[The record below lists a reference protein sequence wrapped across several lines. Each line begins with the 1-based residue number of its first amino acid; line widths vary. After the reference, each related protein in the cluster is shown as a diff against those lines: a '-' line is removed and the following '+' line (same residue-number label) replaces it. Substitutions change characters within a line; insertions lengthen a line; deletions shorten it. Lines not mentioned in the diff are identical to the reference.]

1 MLPRT
6 ALAALAVLATALAG
20 CTGSPAAPPAEAP
33 ASEADEGP
41 RLLTGEDIANASRE
55 EQAQTSQGEF
65 ARALEDRFH
74 THNYWGGP
82 DSREKVL
89 MDADVASSA
98 LLPVDAGNP
107 LRTLFGGFAF
117 FNGPGGVFFELPEG
131 SIVPPEAERVEITV
145 TWAESTTI
153 TGLGMSYRTAAS
165 KDWEGLGPLP
175 NGAPLTVPT
184 NLTTTDMPHA
194 AVSKWRFLL
203 YPESDQGFGG
213 MFNGSAHVTIKA
225 FRNDT
230 LYLAPPHP
238 DWWGA
243 ETTKVLLEA
252 NGTLSCTRA
261 VFPLFLDWLPA
272 DTPVGCE
279 EGFVWLELPN
289 GTIVPPHT
297 GVLTAE
303 LTWTNSPATPDP
315 FTSRPEMLYS
325 SAATFRLLA
334 PEGQQ
339 AEAGRAVY
347 TIPVDPKMVD
357 SPYANVSEW
366 GFALLVD
373 DAAPTGQ
380 GGFFLGGIGAFEGTF
395 TLRVVAE
402 REQLA

>member
-20 CTGSPAAPPAEAP
+20 CTGSP
-33 ASEADEGP
+33 
-41 RLLTGEDIANASRE
+41 GEEIANASRE
-55 EQAQTSQGEF
+55 EQAQAGQGEF

-82 DSREKVL
+82 DSLEKVL
-89 MDADVASSA
+89 MDADVASSP
-98 LLPVDAGNP
+98 LLPFDAANP
-107 LRTLFGGFAF
+107 LRLFGSFGF
-117 FNGPGGVFFELPEG
+117 FNGPGAAFFELPEG
-131 SIVPPEAERVEITV
+131 SIVPPESERVEITV
-145 TWAESTTI
+145 TWAESPTI
-153 TGLGMSYRTAAS
+153 TGLGLYYRTAAS
-165 KDWEGLGPLP
+165 KDWEGLGTLAS
-175 NGAPLTVPT
+175 GAAVVVPT
-184 NLTTTDMPHA
+184 NLTTSDMPHA

-213 MFNGSAHVTIKA
+213 VFNGTAHVTIKA
-225 FRNDT
+225 FRNNT

-238 DWWGA
+238 DWWGSD
-243 ETTKVLLEA
+243 TTKVLLEA

-279 EGFVWLELPN
+279 EGFVWHELPN

-297 GVLTAE
+297 GLLTVE
-303 LTWTNSPATPDP
+303 LTWTNSPTTPDP
-315 FTSRPEMLYS
+315 FTSRPELLYTPAS
-325 SAATFRLLA
+325 TWRMFA

-339 AEAGRAVY
+339 AESGRAVY

-366 GFALLVD
+366 AFALLVD

-380 GGFFLGGIGAFEGTF
+380 GGFFLGGIGAFEGTYA
-395 TLRVVAE
+395 LRIVAE